1 MTVANDETDSTNET
15 SPVLDPIQDA
25 ARIVSG
31 ADYTALERRLKSDIF
46 NSMCRIKPELKEH
59 DFETEVMQGT
69 LFPQLPAP
77 LQGIA
82 IARAEGTLAFYN
94 RVGWHPQ
101 FLDDPLES
109 CISESEGLDVLKQ
122 RYHASTMHDLSYV
135 HPRHFEKIFGKTGAA
150 KLWEDLKRYRERLG
164 SLESTPPAP

>member
-1 MTVANDETDSTNET
+1 MTATNDETGSSNSDDTI
-15 SPVLDPIQDA
+15 LDPILDA

-31 ADYTALERRLKSDIF
+31 ENYASLERRLKSDIF

-59 DFETEVMQGT
+59 DFETEVMSGK
-69 LFPQLPAP
+69 LFPQLSPP

-109 CISESEGLDVLKQ
+109 CIAEGEGLDVLKT
-122 RYHASTMHDLSYV
+122 RYHANTMHDLSYV

-150 KLWEDLKRYRERLG
+150 KLWEDLKRYKERLDAHP
-164 SLESTPPAP
+164 SDAP